1 MRATLTIFLYLG
13 FLITIN
19 GQNLVPNPGFEEVN
33 NKPMSML
40 DSGHEFA
47 RDCKIWKTGNLASTD
62 LITPRFRTN
71 KFKAITPYAG
81 ENMVGIVIHGD
92 FWSEYL
98 KVKLLEPTQAGTEY
112 YVEFWIAY
120 CQEYN
125 KDEKPKFSNPYLGA
139 YIGEDIFHKDEKI
152 MQLPNQVGLKNRVPL
167 KDKIWTK
174 VSGSFIADGSY
185 QHLYIGQFQGPNLDA
200 DFLLGYY
207 FIDEVSVVKF
217 SDKSTVFSPKE
228 YVPDG
233 LNNIYFET
241 DKYDLLPQSFSTLD
255 KVVSYLSKNQS
266 LKLEIHGHTD
276 SRGENYHND
285 ELSQNRAKSVNDYL
299 TSKGIAAS
307 RLKWFGDGSSKP
319 IASND
324 TEEGRQENR
333 RVEFIA
339 SGEKIAKQAL
349 AEVSVAEADNVYEFS
364 TELSSYNYNLIG
376 KYKAI
381 WNCQM
386 NAQKGTGSPPFKDYT
401 KKNAKSYVLEKAK
414 ESKFV
419 FLNDSKFHPQTRI
432 FCKSLLKDLYNQ
444 GYRHLGV
451 EAFTN
456 KTEIQAGLSCPSI
469 NSGKFSDEPLFG
481 DMIRAA
487 IKIGFK
493 LFSFQP
499 TETEI
504 AKASNIVRKKSPN
517 ASQKDLLIPAANWS
531 KAMNINR
538 YMKSHANDKFLIYT
552 NEQQV
557 SEKDIFDYN
566 TLAQWFKQITSIDPL
581 TVEQAIMNENCP
593 AIEHKYYKYAEAA
606 EPSIFLKYK
615 TPFVAKRNQIESPY
629 DIQVFHPRTQYIQN
643 RPDWLRMKGARK
655 PYKVNPDQ
663 YQMTYPLLAY
673 AYKKGEDPQ
682 IAVPMDIVEFESNRI
697 EMPLLLPPG
706 EYQMVLRD
714 KKLRKKFD
722 ISVE

>member
-1 MRATLTIFLYLG
+1 MRATLIFILTFG
-13 FLITIN
+13 FLSVLI
-19 GQNLVPNPGFEEVN
+19 GQNLVPNPSFEEVN
-33 NKPMSML
+33 NKPTSML

-47 RDCKIWKTGNLASTD
+47 RDCKFWKTANLASTD
-62 LITPRFRTN
+62 LITPRFSTN
-71 KFKAITPYAG
+71 KFKPITPYAG
-81 ENMVGIVIHGD
+81 DNMCGIVIHGD

-98 KVKLLEPTQAGTEY
+98 KIKLIEATQPGMEY

-125 KDEKPKFSNPYLGA
+125 KDEKPKYSNPYLGA
-139 YIGEDIFHKDEKI
+139 YFGEDLFNKDEKI
-152 MQLPNQVGLKNRVPL
+152 MQLPNQVGSKNKLQL

-174 VSGSFIADGSY
+174 ISGSFVADGTY
-185 QHLYIGQFQGPNLDA
+185 EYLYIGQFQGPDVSS

-207 FIDEVSVVKF
+207 FLDEVSVVKF

-255 KVVSYLSKNQS
+255 KVVSYLRKNQS
-266 LKLEIHGHTD
+266 LKLEINGHTD

-285 ELSQNRAKSVNDYL
+285 ELSQNRARSVNDYL
-299 TSKGIAAS
+299 VSKGIPQA
-307 RLKWFGDGSSKP
+307 RLNWAGMGSSKP
-319 IASND
+319 IATND
-324 TEEGRQENR
+324 TEDGRQENR

-339 SGEKIAKQAL
+339 SGANIAKQAL

-364 TELSSYNYNLIG
+364 SELSSYKYNLIG
-376 KYKAI
+376 KYKSI
-381 WNCQM
+381 WDCQM
-386 NAQKGTGSPPFKDYT
+386 NATKGKGSSPFNEHT
-401 KKNAKSYVLEKAK
+401 KKSAKSYVIDKAK
-414 ESKFV
+414 DSPCI

-432 FCKSLLKDLYNQ
+432 FCKSLLQDLYNQ
-444 GYRHLGV
+444 GYRHIGI

-456 KTEIQAGLSCPSI
+456 KTEIQRGITCPSI
-469 NSGKFSDEPLFG
+469 NSGKFTDEPLFG
-481 DMIRAA
+481 DMIREAL
-487 IKIGFK
+487 KIGFK

-499 TETEI
+499 TNAEI
-504 AKASNIVRKKSPN
+504 AKAKNIVRKNNPN
-517 ASQKDLLIPAANWS
+517 ASGKDLAMPASNWS

-538 YMKSHANDKFLIYT
+538 YIKAHPNEKFLIYT
-552 NEQQV
+552 NENQV
-557 SEKDIFDYN
+557 SEKDIFGFN
-566 TLAQWFKQITSIDPL
+566 TLVQWFKKITSIDPF
-581 TVEQAIMNENCP
+581 TVEQALMNEACP
-593 AIEHKYYKYAEAA
+593 VNEHKFYKYAQVS

-615 TPFVAKRNQIESPY
+615 TPFIAERNEVESPY

-643 RPDWLRMKGARK
+643 RPDWLRMKGNRK

-663 YQMTYPLLAY
+663 YEMNYPLLAY
-673 AYKKGEDPQ
+673 AIKKGEDPQ

-706 EYQMVLRD
+706 SYQLVLRD
-714 KKLRKKFD
+714 KKIRKKFD
-722 ISVE
+722 ILVN